1 MSINAIIAAQ
11 NTFSNVFSPRLGKF
25 QISVDAKSKVTI
37 QMQVGFLN
45 WIDIAT
51 VHSIDTGT
59 VDNIGGY
66 SAGATVITT
75 SGLTGNW
82 NIDQYFVVVGDTVI
96 HKVTDFTAGTSVT
109 FVPALGDDV
118 IDTAVIT
125 RVIPDSGLSLQEQV
139 DAQAIWRV
147 GVVTGD
153 FVMNTNIRLGQS

>member
-25 QISVDAKSKVTI
+25 QISIDAKSKVTI

-51 VHSIDTGT
+51 VHSIDTGA
-59 VDNIGGY
+59 VNNIGGY
-66 SAGATVITT
+66 SEDDVVMIT
-75 SGLTGNW
+75 SGLSGDW
-82 NIDQYFVVVGDTVI
+82 AIDQYFIVADDTVI
-96 HKVTDFTAGTSVT
+96 HKVIDFTAGVSVT
-109 FVPALGDDV
+109 FTPGLGANV
-118 IDTAVIT
+118 LNSAIIT

-153 FVMNTNIRLGQS
+153 FVMDTNIRLGQS